1 MCVKCLLQKAVHA
14 PCSLCWLHKW
24 GGLKCRA
31 NEGNRACSYC
41 RVQPTLCKA
50 QMLHI
55 APGNARGSDVALI
68 KVLRSVRTACIMRGN
83 APCGVKGINGLRAF
97 GAWHFCA
104 GAKMP
109 NVSIAVYVP
118 PGRCPG
124 LWATFGLSARPNH
137 LLGVCA
143 NSFICMH
150 LWLRLGIV
158 QVNLA
163 LRSPCTNV
171 PRKCKAIG
179 FFLKK
184 SLFGA
189 ATVPLLL
196 SACPLLVVNIN
207 EIFAILIL
215 KMKTTLYK
223 TGGGKI

>member
-1 MCVKCLLQKAVHA
+1 ML
-14 PCSLCWLHKW
+14 PI
-24 GGLKCRA
+24 
-31 NEGNRACSYC
+31 
-41 RVQPTLCKA
+41 A
-50 QMLHI
+50 Q
-55 APGNARGSDVALI
+55 GNALGREGALI
-68 KVLRSVRTACIMRGN
+68 KVSRSVRAACIMRGN
-83 APCGVKGINGLRAF
+83 APLGVKGINGLRAF

-124 LWATFGLSARPNH
+124 LCATFGLSARPNH

-171 PRKCKAIG
+171 QLNTTNFKSRRNPSLVTGLRCKLYTRNA
-179 FFLKK
+179 FDYSWL
-184 SLFGA
+184 
-189 ATVPLLL
+189 
-196 SACPLLVVNIN
+196 CELV
-207 EIFAILIL
+207 L
-215 KMKTTLYK
+215 
-223 TGGGKI
+223 G